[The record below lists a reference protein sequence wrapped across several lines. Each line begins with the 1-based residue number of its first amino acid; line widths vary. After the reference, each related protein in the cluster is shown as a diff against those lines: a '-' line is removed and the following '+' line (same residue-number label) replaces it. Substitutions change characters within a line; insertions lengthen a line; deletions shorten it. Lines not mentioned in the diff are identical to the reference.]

1 MTEELSK
8 RQMIDKII
16 EKAKQDK
23 EKVFRYELQIMSKS
37 FVEHFYKWY
46 VLGEKVKQYDM
57 R

>member
-8 RQMIDKII
+8 RQMIDKIV
-16 EKAKQDK
+16 EKSKQTK
-23 EKVFRYELQIMSKS
+23 EPIYRYELQILSRA

-46 VLGEKVKQYDM
+46 VLGEKVEQFDL